1 MTTLV
6 RSASL
11 TNFDDIARQCGLDP
25 LALLAEVGLPARCLK
40 DADLKVPA
48 KAIGRL
54 LELAAGRAS
63 EPAFGLRMAESR
75 RLSNLGP
82 LGLLLRDEPTLKDA
96 LQAMV
101 RYIRVHNE
109 ALVIHVDHV
118 GDRVFIR
125 EEMNVQGE
133 ASLRQSTELAL
144 GVTFRLISLFMGAGW
159 RPRQVCFSHAA
170 PKSLGVHR
178 RVFGQA
184 LAFGGEFNGIVCTA
198 SELDSPNPS
207 ADPVMTRYAQ
217 QLVDASAG
225 SEASFAEQVRQLV
238 LLLLPLGQCNAKV
251 VARHLG
257 CDRRTIVRRLDAD
270 GTSFHQLV
278 NDYRTQLVKHYIDEN
293 TRPLAQVSAII
304 GFASPSA
311 FSRWYRQQFGEAARM
326 HRSPAVAGRV

>member
-1 MTTLV
+1 MATLV

-25 LALLAEVGLPARCLK
+25 LPLLAEAGLPARCLR

-48 KAIGRL
+48 KAIGKL
-54 LELAAGRAS
+54 LELAAQRAS

-109 ALVIHVDHV
+109 ALVIHVDQA

-125 EEMNVQGE
+125 EEMNVQGQE
-133 ASLRQSTELAL
+133 SLPQSTELAL
-144 GVTFRLISLFMGAGW
+144 GVTFRLISLFMGAAW
-159 RPRQVCFSHAA
+159 RPRLVCFSHAA
-170 PKSLGVHR
+170 PKSTRVHR
-178 RVFGQA
+178 RVFGDA
-184 LAFGGEFNGIVCTA
+184 LAFGHEFNGIVCAA

-217 QLVDASAG
+217 QLVDASPGAQ
-225 SEASFAEQVRQLV
+225 ASFAEQVRQLV

-257 CDRRTIVRRLDAD
+257 CDRRTIARRLSAEA
-270 GTSFHQLV
+270 TSFHRLM
-278 NDYRTQLVKHYIDEN
+278 NDYRTNLVRHYLDEGSK
-293 TRPLAQVSAII
+293 PLAQVSAMM

-311 FSRWYRQQFGEAARM
+311 FSRWHRQQFGAAARA
-326 HRSPAVAGRV
+326 RKKT

>member
-1 MTTLV
+1 MNTLV

-25 LALLAEVGLPARCLK
+25 QALLAEAGLPARCLL
-40 DADLKVPA
+40 DADLKVPV
-48 KAIGRL
+48 KAIGKL
-54 LELAAGRAS
+54 LELAAQRAS

-82 LGLLLRDEPTLKDA
+82 LGLLVRDEPTLKDA

-101 RYIRVHNE
+101 RYIRLHNE
-109 ALVIHVDHV
+109 ALVIHMDPI
-118 GDRVFIR
+118 GDRVLIR
-125 EEMNVQGE
+125 EEMNVDGA
-133 ASLRQSTELAL
+133 ASLPQSTELAL

-159 RPRQVCFSHAA
+159 RPRQVCFAHRA
-170 PKSLGVHR
+170 PKSLSVHR

-207 ADPVMTRYAQ
+207 ADPVMARYAQ
-217 QLVDASAG
+217 QLVNASAG
-225 SEASFAEQVRQLV
+225 TEVGFLEQVRQLV

-251 VARHLG
+251 LAQHLG
-257 CDRRTIVRRLDAD
+257 CDRRTIARRLAMA
-270 GTSFHQLV
+270 GVSFHQLV
-278 NDYRTQLVKHYIDEN
+278 NDHRVRLVMHYVDEDA
-293 TRPLAQVSAII
+293 RPLAQVSALL

-311 FSRWYRQQFGEAARM
+311 FSRWYRQQFGHAARS
-326 HRSPAVAGRV
+326 RRQPAAPGT